1 MNVSGNIDDWSQI
14 NRARAEGRLFS
25 NLKWPNDP
33 GLVLSYVLVELYFPV
48 ILHLSNYY
56 LIYLDVMG
64 YRRTSSNDCIH
75 F

>member
-33 GLVLSYVLVELYFPV
+33 GLVLTYVLVEF
-48 ILHLSNYY
+48 IIS
-56 LIYLDVMG
+56 
-64 YRRTSSNDCIH
+64 CISLTII
-75 F
+75 

>member
-33 GLVLSYVLVELYFPV
+33 GLVLSYVLVELYFHV
-48 ILHLSNYY
+48 ILHLS
-56 LIYLDVMG
+56 
-64 YRRTSSNDCIH
+64 
-75 F
+75 